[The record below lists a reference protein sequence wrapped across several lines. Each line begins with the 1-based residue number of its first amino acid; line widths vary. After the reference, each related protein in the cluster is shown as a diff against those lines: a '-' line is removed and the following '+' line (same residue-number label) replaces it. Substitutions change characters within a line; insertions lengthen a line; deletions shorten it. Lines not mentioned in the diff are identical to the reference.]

1 MHRGL
6 VEMPLINERDRESLR
21 KDLSQKMVDDVR
33 LLVFTQDVPCVFCSE
48 AVQVAK
54 ELGEISP
61 KVKVEVYD
69 FVKDHMKATELR
81 IDKIPAAALIGRKD
95 YGIRFY
101 GMPSGYEFNS
111 LVGAIVDV
119 SRGESGLSAKTK
131 DAMKDLDQPVHL
143 QVFVTPTCPYCPS
156 AVRLAHKLAIESDMV
171 WADMVEA
178 NEFVPLAQKH
188 HVTGVP
194 KTVINDT
201 FEVAGAVPEDLLVGH
216 LLHAVRT
223 IPPVQPR

>member
-1 MHRGL
+1 MQ
-6 VEMPLINERDRESLR
+6 LIKDKDRESLR
-21 KDLSQKMVDDVR
+21 KELSQKMVDDIRVV
-33 LLVFTQDVPCVFCSE
+33 VFTQDVPCVFCNE
-48 AVQVAK
+48 AVQVAT

-61 KVKVEVYD
+61 KIKVEVHD

-81 IDKIPAAALIGRKD
+81 IDKIPATAVIGKKD

-101 GMPSGYEFNS
+101 GMPSGYEFHS

-119 SRGESGLSAKTK
+119 SRGESGLSNKTK
-131 DAMKDLDQPVHL
+131 EALRQLDQPVHL

-156 AVRLAHKLAIESDMV
+156 SVRLAHKLAIESDMV

-194 KTVINDT
+194 KTVINDG
-201 FEVAGAVPEDLLVGH
+201 FEVAGAVPEDLLVAH
-216 LLHAVRT
+216 VLHAVKH
-223 IPPVQPR
+223 IGPVQPR